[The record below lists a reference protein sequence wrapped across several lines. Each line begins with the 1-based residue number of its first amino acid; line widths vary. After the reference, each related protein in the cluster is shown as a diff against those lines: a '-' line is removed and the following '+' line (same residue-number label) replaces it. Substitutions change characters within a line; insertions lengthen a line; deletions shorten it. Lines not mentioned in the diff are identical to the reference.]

1 MKLIRRRRTAV
12 SCGSMLLLLIAAGCE
27 PRPAAIATAPQD
39 WFVDA
44 TEQVGLDCPIHL
56 PEGERPRNVHVFFSI
71 YFCLTGLHGIHVLA
85 GMIMLAWLFWGGL
98 KGKYNKDYFTPVDL
112 GGLYWHLVD
121 LVWIYLFPLLYLI
134 S

>member
-1 MKLIRRRRTAV
+1 MRPPPGEGEVARTTIP
-12 SCGSMLLLLIAAGCE
+12 M
-27 PRPAAIATAPQD
+27 APQ
-39 WFVDA
+39 VHG
-44 TEQVGLDCPIHL
+44 GLNLKRIPRSGVPDTVPPPTDDPHPLHL
-56 PEGERPRNVHVFFSI
+56 PPGVRPRNVHVFFSI
-71 YFCLTGLHGIHVLA
+71 YYCLTGLHGIHVLA
-85 GMIMLAWLFWGGL
+85 GMIMLVWLFVGAF